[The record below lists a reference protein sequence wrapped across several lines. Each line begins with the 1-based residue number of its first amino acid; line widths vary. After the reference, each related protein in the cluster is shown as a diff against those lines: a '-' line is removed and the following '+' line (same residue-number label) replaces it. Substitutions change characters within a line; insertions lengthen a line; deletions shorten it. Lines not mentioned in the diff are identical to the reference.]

1 MKNPVSHHHFDDF
14 ESTLRLAVA
23 HGVEHHV
30 GMRGLTSGARETT
43 FWHPVPHDDR
53 AARSELRLQVAN
65 LEAVRGCARTA
76 ATASVGDPAPSC
88 GPIAGLRAVP
98 PGLQTPSRPLKMVHR
113 AARSR
118 RVITPATTT
127 SRPMT
132 PTMNPRVGA
141 GWGVVTTTDVPHRH
155 ADSRVHYQ
163 RVTRGCRAEKTR
175 PNPAENSTCA
185 PNTISSLDFGCA
197 WPGLRAA
204 GRDFFFAPRRNP
216 YLLAK
221 TRRGLYRMLKSIQ
234 KHPASHKTA
243 FFSHSTQR
251 AALRE
256 AARDPL

>member
-1 MKNPVSHHHFDDF
+1 MTHTDLLWQIWSRCEAAPV
-14 ESTLRLAVA
+14 R
-23 HGVEHHV
+23 
-30 GMRGLTSGARETT
+30 
-43 FWHPVPHDDR
+43 P
-53 AARSELRLQVAN
+53 
-65 LEAVRGCARTA
+65 
-76 ATASVGDPAPSC
+76 TASVGDPAPSC

-98 PGLQTPSRPLKMVHR
+98 PGFQTPSRPLKMVHR

-155 ADSRVHYQ
+155 ADSRVHCR
-163 RVTRGCRAEKTR
+163 RVTRGRRAEKTR

-185 PNTISSLDFGCA
+185 PNTISSPDFGCA
-197 WPGLRAA
+197 WAGLRPA
-204 GRDFFFAPRRNP
+204 GRDFFFVSRRNP

-243 FFSHSTQR
+243 FFLTF
-251 AALRE
+251 
-256 AARDPL
+256 DPNMDPKDSVQAGSSPEFV

>member
-1 MKNPVSHHHFDDF
+1 
-14 ESTLRLAVA
+14 
-23 HGVEHHV
+23 
-30 GMRGLTSGARETT
+30 MRGLTSGARETT
-43 FWHPVPHDDR
+43 FWHPVPSR
-53 AARSELRLQVAN
+53 RSRRGRNFDLQVAN

-141 GWGVVTTTDVPHRH
+141 GWGIVTATDAPHRR
-155 ADSRVHYQ
+155 ADSRVHCR
-163 RVTRGCRAEKTR
+163 RVTRGRRAEKTR

-185 PNTISSLDFGCA
+185 PNTISSPDFGCA
-197 WPGLRAA
+197 WAGLRPA
-204 GRDFFFAPRRNP
+204 GRDFFFVSRRNL

-221 TRRGLYRMLKSIQ
+221 ARRGLYRMLRSIQ
-234 KHPASHKTA
+234 KHPASYKTA

-251 AALRE
+251 TA
-256 AARDPL
+256 PVWFQT